1 MRRGLHKRQAK
12 AARAAIP
19 APGTDVRRDVE
30 RVRRLGFFRDFTGH
44 EVRRLL
50 RLGAPRTYQEGDLLA
65 TEGTRKQR
73 RVLYVLLAGRLEYVR
88 HVGGTRTSVTLRLE
102 PGEVGGFL
110 TFFNEAASPVSVR
123 SAGPSEVLEIGRP
136 EFARLLVEDAALAA
150 KLLFVLL
157 RVTAAHTGALLER
170 QAATAEW
177 ALDLERHLR
186 QLPLHRG
193 A

>member
-1 MRRGLHKRQAK
+1 MRSDLLKRQRK
-12 AARAAIP
+12 ATRPVIP
-19 APGTDVRRDVE
+19 ADGTDARRDAE
-30 RVRRLGFFRDFTGH
+30 RIRRLGFFRDFTAP
-44 EVRRLL
+44 EVRRLF
-50 RLGAPRTYQEGDLLA
+50 RLGARRSCHGNDLLA

-73 RVLYVLLAGRLEYVR
+73 RVLYVVLAGRLEYVR

-110 TFFNEAASPVSVR
+110 TFFNEVASPVSVR

-150 KLLFVLL
+150 KLLFALL
-157 RVTAAHTGALLER
+157 RVTVAHTGALLER

-193 A
+193 S

>member
-1 MRRGLHKRQAK
+1 MRP
-12 AARAAIP
+12 AIP
-19 APGTDVRRDVE
+19 SSGTGAGRDVE
-30 RVRRLGFFRDFTGH
+30 RIQRLGFFRDFTGA

-50 RLGAPRTYQEGDLLA
+50 RLGARRTFQEGDLLA

-73 RVLYVLLAGRLEYVR
+73 RVLYVVLTGRLDYVR

-102 PGEVGGFL
+102 PGDVGGFL

-136 EFARLLVEDAALAA
+136 EFARLLAEQPGLAA
-150 KLLFVLL
+150 KLLFALL
-157 RVTAAHTGALLER
+157 RVTVAHTEALLER

-193 A
+193 S

>member
-1 MRRGLHKRQAK
+1 MED
-12 AARAAIP
+12 I
-19 APGTDVRRDVE
+19 
-30 RVRRLGFFRDFTGH
+30 RRLGFFRDFAGP

-50 RLGAPRTYQEGDLLA
+50 RLGVRRSIQAGDLLA

-73 RVLYVLLAGRLEYVR
+73 RVLYVVLAGGLEYVR
-88 HVGGTRTSVTLRLE
+88 HLGGTRTSVALRLE
-102 PGEVGGFL
+102 PGDVGGFL
-110 TFFNEAASPVSVR
+110 TFFNDAASPVSVR

-136 EFARLLVEDAALAA
+136 EFARLLAEQPALAA
-150 KLLFVLL
+150 RLLFALL
-157 RVTAAHTGALLER
+157 RMTVAHTEALLTR

-193 A
+193 W